1 MKNIL
6 KYARGIPLILLYIY
20 YRFIKNGLY
29 ESILKLGVL
38 ILILLISLNIF
49 IYVKYHTEK
58 KRISNVIT
66 FMLIIMIAIIT
77 LVFLI
82 SLFLNWNQG

>member
-6 KYARGIPLILLYIY
+6 KYARVIPLVLLYIY
-20 YRFIKNGLY
+20 YRFIKNELY

-58 KRISNVIT
+58 KRRSNVIT
-66 FMLIIMIAIIT
+66 FMLIIMIIIIA

-82 SLFLNWNQG
+82 NLFLNWNQG